1 MVWTDEMV
9 DELKN
14 LWQKGMT
21 TSEIAKLLGV
31 SKNSVVG
38 KVHRIGLSSRPSP
51 IKTKSDE
58 TEEISAPSTK
68 KKCKK
73 TVSPAEVEAPDEKKD
88 DNSDS
93 TVDIKDKH
101 TLSDNCA
108 AKASNSSSS
117 ITKLTDLDSHT
128 CRWPIGD
135 PKDENFHF
143 CGNKVKTGQTYCE
156 EHAAIAYV
164 RR

>member
-1 MVWTDEMV
+1 MVWTDENI
-9 DELKN
+9 DELKK

-21 TSEIAKLLGV
+21 TSEIAKQLGV

-38 KVHRIGLSSRPSP
+38 KVHRIGLTSRPSP
-51 IKTKSDE
+51 IKIKSDE
-58 TEEISAPSTK
+58 AESTSSQSAKKKSTKVSAPSDIHSEK
-68 KKCKK
+68 EAAFNQPVDDKSAEAKK
-73 TVSPAEVEAPDEKKD
+73 TNTQTDPSLSPSV
-88 DNSDS
+88 
-93 TVDIKDKH
+93 
-101 TLSDNCA
+101 
-108 AKASNSSSS
+108 
-117 ITKLTDLDSHT
+117 TKLTDLDSHT

-143 CGNKVKTGQTYCE
+143 CGKKIRTGQTYCE